1 MFPRA
6 LPRRRLLSFALA
18 LAGATIAVADRTSAL
33 AEPTG
38 AIRAAPPALSQAQL
52 PPDRAAAERRRR
64 LHAIRNWGYWLSSF
78 EIEGIAAAPHDLLV
92 IDNGVSAN
100 RRFQRE
106 PTPEEMVRM
115 KRRPDGSARMLLA
128 YLSIGE
134 AERYR
139 RYWRPEWHDPAKKP
153 AWLGDENRDW
163 AGNFAVRYWHPEWQ
177 QLIFGA
183 PDSYLD
189 RIMAEGFDGIYIDRA
204 DAFFYWQ
211 KEHPSAQQDM
221 AAFLTQLSDYV
232 RKRDPHFLIVLQN
245 AEELL
250 EENAVL
256 EAIDAI
262 AKEDLLYG
270 VDQAETPNKPSDVTW
285 SLKHLRLAQK
295 AGRKVLVVEYL
306 SDPIKTAAATKRI
319 LDEGFVPYFAP
330 RLLNCLNPPAVPVEA
345 GRPTDQR
352 CR

>member
-1 MFPRA
+1 MTPTA
-6 LPRRRLLSFALA
+6 ADPS
-18 LAGATIAVADRTSAL
+18 ATVR
-33 AEPTG
+33 P
-38 AIRAAPPALSQAQL
+38 APPILRAQL
-52 PPDRAAAERRRR
+52 QSNSAGVERRRR
-64 LHAIRNWGYWLSSF
+64 LNAIRNWGYWLSSF
-78 EIEGIAAAPHDLLV
+78 EIDGIAAAPHDLLV

-100 RRFQRE
+100 RRFQSE
-106 PTPEEMVRM
+106 HAPDELARM
-115 KRRPDGSARMLLA
+115 KRRPGGSTRLLLA

-139 RYWRPEWHDPAKKP
+139 PYWRPEWYDPAKKP

-163 AGNFAVRYWHPEWQ
+163 VGNFSVRYWHPEWQ

-183 PDSYLD
+183 PNSYVD
-189 RIMAEGFDGIYIDRA
+189 RILAQGFDGIYIDRA
-204 DAFFYWQ
+204 DAFLQW
-211 KEHPSAQQDM
+211 ENERPSAQGDM
-221 AAFLTQLSDYV
+221 ATFLTQLSDYV
-232 RKRDPHFLIVLQN
+232 RKRNPHFLIVLQN

-250 EENAVL
+250 EDNAVL
-256 EAIDAI
+256 DAIDAI

-270 VDQAETPNKPSDVTW
+270 VDQPETPNKPADVTW

-330 RLLNCLNPPAVPVEA
+330 RLLDCLNPPAVPIET
-345 GRPTDQR
+345 GHPPDQR